1 MADVLS
7 EASHLGAMIN
17 VWDFLLVDPL
27 TLAHTEIEFDEVLPP
42 QPRRNLRVVEGVVRR
57 SARQWSGIALSADEL
72 DAVYVDSGDG

>member
-1 MADVLS
+1 MDAGI
-7 EASHLGAMIN
+7 EAKHARRARKSAA
-17 VWDFLLVDPL
+17 V
-27 TLAHTEIEFDEVLPP
+27 EFDEVLPP